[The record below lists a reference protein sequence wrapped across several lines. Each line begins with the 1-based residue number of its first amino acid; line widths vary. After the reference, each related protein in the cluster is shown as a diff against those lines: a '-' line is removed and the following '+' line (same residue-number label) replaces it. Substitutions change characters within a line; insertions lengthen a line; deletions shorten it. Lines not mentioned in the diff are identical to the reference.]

1 MGLKLFGEF
10 SVFKIFQR
18 PRFILGSL
26 VGAIMALVIL
36 LLLAATTGCSLGP
49 TETHEDSFIV
59 AGSSRVVVNSVNG
72 NIKINAGLGNEVLV
86 QATLRDAPKVKY
98 ELSQVGNT
106 IIVDVQ
112 TSKRWWVFGSA
123 GADVTLTVPPQ
134 TDVELD
140 TSNGFIELHGLEGS
154 GSLKSSNGKIVLDNM
169 KGNFEGRT
177 SNGRIEVN
185 TVAGSVILKTSNGK
199 IDVRGVRGE
208 FDIDSSN
215 GSVFYRGNLTEGGSN
230 RLVTSNGDV
239 VVELQGKPSVVL
251 DAETS
256 NGKVT
261 SELPILAT
269 VTSKERLVGKIGEG
283 EADLY
288 IRTSNGDITIR

>member
-1 MGLKLFGEF
+1 LFDEF
-10 SVFKIFQR
+10 AAFNVFRR
-18 PRFILGSL
+18 PRFIWGSL
-26 VGAIMALVIL
+26 VGATAAVIIL
-36 LLLAATTGCSLGP
+36 LLATTGCGTGP
-49 TETHEDSFIV
+49 TETRENSFSV
-59 AGSSRVVVNSVNG
+59 AGSSRVLVNSVNG
-72 NIKINAGLGNEVLV
+72 NIEVNAGLGNEVLV
-86 QATLRDAPKVKY
+86 QATLRDAPRVKY

-106 IIVDVQ
+106 VTVDIQ
-112 TSKRWWVFGSA
+112 TTKRWWVFGSA
-123 GADVTLTVPPQ
+123 GVDVIITVPPE
-134 TDVELD
+134 TDVELN

-154 GSLKSSNGKIVLDNM
+154 GSLSSSNGRIVLNNIR
-169 KGNFEGRT
+169 GNFDGRT

-185 TVAGSVILKTSNGK
+185 SVEGSVVLKTSNGG
-199 IDVRGVRGE
+199 IDVRGVQGE

-215 GSVFYRGNLTEGGSN
+215 GSVFYSGNMTAGGSN
-230 RLVTSNGDV
+230 RLVTSNGGV

-256 NGKVT
+256 NGEVT

-269 VTSKERLVGKIGEG
+269 VTRKERLVGKIGEG

>member
-1 MGLKLFGEF
+1 
-10 SVFKIFQR
+10 
-18 PRFILGSL
+18 
-26 VGAIMALVIL
+26 
-36 LLLAATTGCSLGP
+36 
-49 TETHEDSFIV
+49 V

-72 NIKINAGLGNEVLV
+72 NIEVHAGLGNEVLV
-86 QATLRDAPKVKY
+86 QATLRDAPRVKY
-98 ELSQVGNT
+98 ELSQMGNT
-106 IIVDVQ
+106 VNVDVQ
-112 TSKRWWVFGSA
+112 TSKQWWVFGHA
-123 GADVTLTVPPQ
+123 GVDVIVTVPPE

-154 GSLKSSNGKIVLDNM
+154 GSLKSSNGRIVLDNIR
-169 KGNFEGRT
+169 GNFDGRT

-185 TVAGSVILKTSNGK
+185 AVEGTVILKTSNGK
-199 IDVRGVRGE
+199 IDVRGVQGE
-208 FDIDSSN
+208 FDIESSN
-215 GSVFYRGNLTEGGSN
+215 GSIFYSGNMTAGGSN

-239 VVELQGKPSVVL
+239 VVELQGQPSVVL

-256 NGKVT
+256 NGEVT

-269 VTSKERLVGKIGEG
+269 VTRKERLVGKIGEG

>member
-1 MGLKLFGEF
+1 MRPKLFDGF
-10 SVFKIFQR
+10 AAFKIFRR
-18 PRFILGSL
+18 PRFIWGSL
-26 VGAIMALVIL
+26 VGATAAVIIL
-36 LLLAATTGCSLGP
+36 LLATTGCSTGP
-49 TETHEDSFIV
+49 TETRENSFSV
-59 AGSSRVVVNSVNG
+59 AGSSRVLVNSVNG
-72 NIKINAGLGNEVLV
+72 NIEVNAGLGNEVLV
-86 QATLRDAPKVKY
+86 QATLRDAPRVKY

-106 IIVDVQ
+106 VTVDVQ

-123 GADVTLTVPPQ
+123 GVDVIITVPPK

-154 GSLKSSNGKIVLDNM
+154 GSLSSSNGRIVLDNI
-169 KGNFEGRT
+169 KGNFDGRT

-185 TVAGSVILKTSNGK
+185 AVEGSVVLKTSNGG
-199 IDVRGVRGE
+199 IDVRGVQGE
-208 FDIDSSN
+208 FDIESSN
-215 GSVFYRGNLTEGGSN
+215 GGVFYSGNMTAGGSN
-230 RLVTSNGDV
+230 RLVTSNGGV

-256 NGKVT
+256 NGGVT

-269 VTSKERLVGKIGEG
+269 VTRKERLVGKIGEG

>member
-1 MGLKLFGEF
+1 MRHKLFDGF
-10 SVFKIFQR
+10 AAFKIFRR
-18 PRFILGSL
+18 PRFIWGSL
-26 VGAIMALVIL
+26 VGATVAVVIL
-36 LLLAATTGCSLGP
+36 LLATTGCSTGP
-49 TETHEDSFIV
+49 TEIREDSFSV
-59 AGSSRVVVNSVNG
+59 AGSSRVLVNSVNG
-72 NIKINAGLGNEVLV
+72 NIEINAGLGNEVLV
-86 QATLRDAPKVKY
+86 KATLRDAPKVEY

-106 IIVDVQ
+106 VTIDVQ

-123 GADVTLTVPPQ
+123 GVDVTITVPPQ

-154 GSLKSSNGKIVLDNM
+154 GSLKSSNGKILLDNM

-185 TVAGSVILKTSNGK
+185 AVEGFVILKTSNGK
-199 IDVRGVRGE
+199 IDLRDVQGE
-208 FDIDSSN
+208 FNIESSN
-215 GSVFYRGNLTEGGSN
+215 GSVFYSGNMTAGGSN

-239 VVELQGKPSVVL
+239 VVELQGKPSDVL

>member
-1 MGLKLFGEF
+1 MRPKLFDEF
-10 SVFKIFQR
+10 SAFKIFRR
-18 PRFILGSL
+18 PRFVWGSL
-26 VGAIMALVIL
+26 VGVTAAVVIL
-36 LLLAATTGCSLGP
+36 LLATTGCSAGP
-49 TETHEDSFIV
+49 TETRENSLSV

-72 NIKINAGLGNEVLV
+72 NIEVNVGLGNEVV
-86 QATLRDAPKVKY
+86 IQATLRDAPRVKY
-98 ELSQVGNT
+98 EVSQVGNT
-106 IIVDVQ
+106 VAVDVQ
-112 TSKRWWVFGSA
+112 TTKRWWFFDGA
-123 GADVTLTVPPQ
+123 GVDVIITVPPE

-154 GSLKSSNGKIVLDNM
+154 GSLKSSNGRIVLDNI
-169 KGNFEGRT
+169 KGNFDGTT

-185 TVAGSVILKTSNGK
+185 AVEGSVVLKTSNGG
-199 IDVRGVRGE
+199 IDVRDVQGE
-208 FDIDSSN
+208 FDIESSN
-215 GSVFYRGNLTEGGSN
+215 GSVFYRGNMTAGGSN

-256 NGKVT
+256 NGEVT

-269 VTSKERLVGKIGEG
+269 VTRKERLVGKIGDG

-288 IRTSNGDITIR
+288 IRTSNGEITIR

>member
-1 MGLKLFGEF
+1 
-10 SVFKIFQR
+10 
-18 PRFILGSL
+18 
-26 VGAIMALVIL
+26 VGATAAVIIL
-36 LLLAATTGCSLGP
+36 LLATTGCNTGP
-49 TETHEDSFIV
+49 TETRENSFSV
-59 AGSSRVVVNSVNG
+59 AGSSRILVNSVNG
-72 NIKINAGLGNEVLV
+72 NIEVNAGLGNEVLV
-86 QATLRDAPKVKY
+86 RATLRDAPRVKY

-106 IIVDVQ
+106 ITVDVQ
-112 TSKRWWVFGSA
+112 TSKRWWFFGS
-123 GADVTLTVPPQ
+123 GGVDVTITVPPQ

-154 GSLKSSNGKIVLDNM
+154 GSLNSSNGKIVLDNM
-169 KGNFEGRT
+169 RGNFEGRT

-185 TVAGSVILKTSNGK
+185 AVEGSVTLKTSNGK
-199 IDVRGVRGE
+199 IDVRGVQGE

-215 GSVFYRGNLTEGGSN
+215 GSVFYSGNMTAGGSN

-256 NGKVT
+256 NGEVT

-269 VTSKERLVGKIGEG
+269 VTSKERLAGKIGEG